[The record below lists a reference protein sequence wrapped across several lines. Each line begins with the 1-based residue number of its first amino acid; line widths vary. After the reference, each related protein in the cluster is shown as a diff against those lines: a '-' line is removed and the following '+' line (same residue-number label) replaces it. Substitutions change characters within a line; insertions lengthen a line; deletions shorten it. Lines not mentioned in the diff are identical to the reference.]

1 MILCFLLAILC
12 IGYGI
17 LIRMA
22 GSGTLFFAVWFGI
35 AGLFIFSGIFIHWKL
50 WQKLPVILVRIGSIV
65 LALFLFFFFIIEGI
79 IFSHF
84 YDTGENNPEY
94 IIVLGAQMREH
105 GPSRVLRYRLDRA
118 VEYLYEHPDA
128 ICVVSGGQGKNEPC
142 SEAEGMAAYLEE
154 QGIEKDRILLEPDSK
169 TTSQNIQNSMNLIPQ
184 DAAIGI
190 ITNNFH
196 LFRALQTAKK
206 EGLTNISG
214 IAADSSPLYLPNNML
229 REFLA
234 EIKFL
239 LP

>member
-1 MILCFLLAILC
+1 M
-12 IGYGI
+12 
-17 LIRMA
+17 
-22 GSGTLFFAVWFGI
+22 
-35 AGLFIFSGIFIHWKL
+35 
-50 WQKLPVILVRIGSIV
+50 
-65 LALFLFFFFIIEGI
+65 